1 MKNANFPLWIIIA
14 TAVSIVLWILRG
26 LGFISWPTYAILLPV
41 LVVYGGILLVCAYA
55 FFIRGRR
62 DNRRSER

>member
-1 MKNANFPLWIIIA
+1 MKNANFPLWIVIG

-26 LGFISWPTYAILLPV
+26 LGLIAWPTYAILLPV
-41 LVVYGGILLVCAYA
+41 IVVYGGILLVCSYA

-62 DNRRSER
+62 DCRQSER